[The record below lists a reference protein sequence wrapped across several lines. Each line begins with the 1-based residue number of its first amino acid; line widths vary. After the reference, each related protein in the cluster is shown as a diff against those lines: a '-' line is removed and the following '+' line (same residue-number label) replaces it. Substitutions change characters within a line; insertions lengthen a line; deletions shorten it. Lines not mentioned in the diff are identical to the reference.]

1 MWLVTNWCLV
11 SSVRFILYIDNPMA
25 TAYWVVTST
34 GLGDFLLGRP
44 VMALALM
51 ILLALHRPADLSFG
65 GWGVRLG
72 VTGCSDPF
80 LMQRGHGVF

>member
-1 MWLVTNWCLV
+1 MWLVTNGCLV
-11 SSVRFILYIDNPMA
+11 SSVRFICYIDNPMA

-34 GLGDFLLGRP
+34 GLGDFLLGRTP
-44 VMALALM
+44 MSLALM

-65 GWGVRLG
+65 GRGVRVLG
-72 VTGCSDPF
+72 TGCSDPF